1 MTIYKINKKKITLY
15 FANWLGR
22 LIPLFSYDMIYI
34 RNYVEVNY
42 EYCLIFVSVHEAL
55 FLMLQLR

>member
-1 MTIYKINKKKITLY
+1 MAIYKINKKKITLY

-42 EYCLIFVSVHEAL
+42 EYCLIFVSVHEA
-55 FLMLQLR
+55 FF